1 MGDFFYQ
8 ETPANIVRVDMSESY
23 KYIPVVICA
32 YTEKWQKKSTES
44 IKIVK
49 SWEEEFNKIKFSD
62 FSGKVCCLWC
72 DTCSFWEKRVSRCPL
87 KSMYAG

>member
-8 ETPANIVRVDMSESY
+8 ETPANTVRVDMSESY

-32 YTEKWQKKSTES
+32 YTERWQKRPES
-44 IKIVK
+44 IQIVK
-49 SWEEEFNKIKFSD
+49 SWEEEFTKIKFSD
-62 FSGKVCCLWC
+62 FSGKVCSLWC

-87 KSMYAG
+87 KSMSAG